1 MNLKGATFSVFAI
14 VIVLSMILP
23 IPPSLLDVLIAI
35 NLSLALV
42 IFLNS
47 INIKEALDFSVFP
60 SLLLF
65 TTLLRLALN
74 ISTTRQILT
83 GQGEN
88 VRIVYTFGNFVI
100 GSNIVVGVIIF
111 FIIIII
117 QFIVITRGAERVSEV
132 AARFTLDAMPGKQMA
147 VDADLNAGIITEEEA
162 RERRKKIQKEADFYG
177 AMDGA
182 SKFVKGD
189 AIAAIL
195 ITFINA
201 LGGLIIGVAMRG
213 EDVTEAIQKYLLL
226 SVGDGI
232 AAQIPALLISTATG
246 IVVTK
251 AADESK
257 LSESLIKQLFEFH
270 PKVLYTVGGILAALA
285 LIPTMPKLSLFFLS
299 GAMFAM
305 GFRMDSSL
313 KKIESIEEKQV
324 EQKEVEELKKPEN
337 VVNLLYV
344 DPIEVEFGY
353 GIIPLADKDQGGDL
367 LERVVMI
374 RRQLALELGI
384 IVPTIRLR
392 DNMALRPYEYR
403 INIKGVEVARAELM
417 SDSLLAINPGF
428 VTEQIEGIPTKEP
441 AFGLDALWISSSM
454 KERAEM
460 AGYTVVDLP
469 SVIAT
474 HLTEIIRR
482 HAHELLTRQDV
493 QKLIDNVKETNP
505 VLVDELIP
513 KLMTVG
519 EVQKVLANLL
529 KERIS
534 IRDMVT
540 ILETLAD
547 WAPTTKDT
555 DVLTEYVRQAMARY
569 ITKKYVSGNVL
580 EAVTLSPEVEEMI
593 MNSIQK
599 TEQGSFLNLPPD
611 YVQKLINNLSNILEK
626 LLSTS
631 AQPIVICSP
640 IVRIYFRRLIEN
652 IFPDVVVLSYNEILP
667 NVQIKTVGMVE
678 V

>member
-195 ITFINA
+195 ITFINT

-257 LSESLIKQLFEFH
+257 LSESLIKQLFKFH

-353 GIIPLADKDQGGDL
+353 GIIPLADKDQGGDF

-392 DNMALRPYEYR
+392 DNMALKPYEYR

-482 HAHELLTRQDV
+482 HAHEFLTRQDV
-493 QKLIDNVKETNP
+493 QKLIDNVKEVNP
-505 VLVDELIP
+505 VVVDELIP

-626 LLSTS
+626 LVSMS

-667 NVQIKTVGMVE
+667 SVQIKTVGMVE

>member
-299 GAMFAM
+299 GSMIAM
-305 GFRMDSSL
+305 GFKMGNSL
-313 KKIESIEEKQV
+313 KKIESIEEKQI

-392 DNMALRPYEYR
+392 DNMALKPYEYR

-555 DVLTEYVRQAMARY
+555 DVLTEYVRQSMARY

-652 IFPDVVVLSYNEILP
+652 IYPDVVVLSYNEILP

>member
-1 MNLKGATFSVFAI
+1 MNFKGATFSVFAI

-23 IPPSLLDVLIAI
+23 IPPNLLDVLIAI
-35 NLSLALV
+35 NLSVALV

-147 VDADLNAGIITEEEA
+147 VDADLNAGIITEQEA

-270 PKVLYTVGGILAALA
+270 PRVLYTVGGILAVLA

-299 GAMFAM
+299 GAMFTM
-305 GFRMDSSL
+305 GFRMNSSL

-392 DNMALRPYEYR
+392 DNMALKPYEYR
-403 INIKGVEVARAELM
+403 INIKGVEVAKAELM

-441 AFGLDALWISSSM
+441 AFGLDAIWISSSM

-493 QKLIDNVKETNP
+493 QKLIDNVKEINP
-505 VLVDELIP
+505 VVVDELIP

-547 WAPTTKDT
+547 WAHTTKDT

-580 EAVTLSPEVEEMI
+580 EAITLSPDVEEII

-599 TEQGSFLNLPPD
+599 TEQGSFLNIPPD

-626 LLSTS
+626 LVSMS

-667 NVQIKTVGMVE
+667 SVQIRTVGMVE

>member
-1 MNLKGATFSVFAI
+1 MNFKGATFSVFAI

-23 IPPSLLDVLIAI
+23 IPPSLLDVLIAV

-147 VDADLNAGIITEEEA
+147 VDADLNAGIITEDEA

-270 PKVLYTVGGILAALA
+270 PKVLYTVGGILAVLA

-305 GFRMDSSL
+305 GFRMNSSL

-353 GIIPLADKDQGGDL
+353 GIIPLADKEQGGDL

-392 DNMALRPYEYR
+392 DNMALKPYEYR
-403 INIKGVEVARAELM
+403 INIKGVEVAKAELM

-441 AFGLDALWISSSM
+441 AFGLDALWIPSSM

-493 QKLIDNVKETNP
+493 QKLIDNVKEINP
-505 VLVDELIP
+505 VVVDELIP

-555 DVLTEYVRQAMARY
+555 DILTEYVRQAMSRY

-580 EAVTLSPEVEEMI
+580 EAVTLSPEVEDMI

-611 YVQKLINNLSNILEK
+611 YIQKLINNLSNILEK
-626 LLSTS
+626 LVS
-631 AQPIVICSP
+631 ASSQPIVICSP

-667 NVQIKTVGMVE
+667 SVQIKTVGMVE

>member
-1 MNLKGATFSVFAI
+1 MNFKGATLSIFAI
-14 VIVLSMILP
+14 VIILAMILP
-23 IPPSLLDVLIAI
+23 IPPSLLDVLIAV
-35 NLSLALV
+35 NLALALV

-65 TTLLRLALN
+65 TTLLRLSLN

-100 GSNIVVGVIIF
+100 GGNIVVGVIIF

-162 RERRKKIQKEADFYG
+162 RVRRSKIQKEADFYG

-213 EDVTEAIQKYLLL
+213 EDVAEAIQKYLLL

-257 LSESLIKQLFEFH
+257 LSDNLIRQLFEYH
-270 PKVLYTVGGILAALA
+270 PRVLYTVGAILAVLA
-285 LIPTMPKLSLFFLS
+285 LIPTMPKLSLFVLS
-299 GAMFAM
+299 GTMISM
-305 GFRMDSSL
+305 GFKMNSSL
-313 KKIESIEEKQV
+313 KKMETMEEEKS
-324 EQKEVEELKKPEN
+324 EQKEVEELRKPEN
-337 VVNLLYV
+337 VMNLLYV

-353 GIIPLADKDQGGDL
+353 GIIPLADKEQGGDL

-392 DNMALRPYEYR
+392 DNISLKPYEYR

-428 VTEQIEGIPTKEP
+428 ATEEIQGIPTKEP
-441 AFGLDALWISSSM
+441 AFGLDAIWIPSSM
-454 KERAEM
+454 KEKAEM

-474 HLTEIIRR
+474 HLTEVIRR

-513 KLMTVG
+513 KIMTVG

-547 WAPTTKDT
+547 YAPTTKDA
-555 DVLTEYVRQAMARY
+555 DVLTEYVRQAMSRY
-569 ITKKYVSGNVL
+569 ITKKYVSGNTL
-580 EAVTLSPEVEEMI
+580 EAVALSPDVEETI

-599 TEQGSFLNLPPD
+599 TEHGSFINLPPD
-611 YVQKLINNLSNILEK
+611 YVQRLINNLSNILEK
-626 LLSTS
+626 LLSAS
-631 AQPIVICSP
+631 SQPVVVCSP